1 MIRAK
6 RCSFAAVLLA
16 IAVVAASA
24 LPAAA
29 ATPGP
34 SLSDPTPASSST
46 PAPPPG
52 TVGPPPC
59 FLGLC
64 IPWVWYQ
71 ATSVVNNNELLPVPA
86 FGTSLDNNTSD
97 PATLTDKVTGSVQVS
112 AQLVGKFGV
121 SPSASGIAAGTAELD
136 PSVGVQ
142 ATVTAEKDVA
152 ITVPPGDQGVIE
164 FGVPAV
170 LVNGYIYT
178 RNIFGKVTSTPAQAL
193 VPLYP
198 TVFGFNAYVQP
209 LVGNGPP
216 SEVPVIPLPA
226 G

>member
-6 RCSFAAVLLA
+6 RCTLAAVLLA
-16 IAVVAASA
+16 VAAVAASA

-29 ATPGP
+29 SQPG
-34 SLSDPTPASSST
+34 SGLSDSFPASSST
-46 PAPPPG
+46 PAPPPS

-59 FLGLC
+59 SFGLC
-64 IPWVWYQ
+64 LPWVWYQ
-71 ATSVVNNNELLPVPA
+71 ATSVVDNNALLPIPA
-86 FGTSLDNNTSD
+86 FGVSLDNNTSD
-97 PATLTDKVTGSVQVS
+97 PAMLTDKVTGSVQVS
-112 AQLVGKFGV
+112 AQLVGKFSV
-121 SPSASGIAAGTAELD
+121 SPSSSGIAAGTAELD

-170 LVNGYIYT
+170 LVDGVIHT
-178 RNIFGKVTSTPAQAL
+178 RGIFGKVTSTPAQAL

-198 TVFGFNAYVQP
+198 TVFGFNADVQP

-216 SEVPVIPLPA
+216 SEVPVIPLPV